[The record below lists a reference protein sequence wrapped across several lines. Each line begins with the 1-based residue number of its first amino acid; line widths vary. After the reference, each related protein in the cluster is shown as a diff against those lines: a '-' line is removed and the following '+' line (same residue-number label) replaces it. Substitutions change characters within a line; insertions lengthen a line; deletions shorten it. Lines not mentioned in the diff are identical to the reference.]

1 MCNRFVNRLTLTGL
15 IEFSAQ
21 LGADFAADAT
31 LTGGEYFPDQDV
43 PILRQEGR
51 QLTYRAARWGLPPI
65 PGAKEPITNIRTLQS
80 PWWREQNRDLC
91 LGAPHRCLVPFS
103 AFAEPARDSHW
114 FEPQIQPPMIAC
126 FAGFW
131 QPWRGERLQ
140 RLAGQKRR
148 VRQMAAWELFGFL
161 TTTANAIVAPVHD
174 AMPVILTEPE
184 QMLRW
189 LGGGIDSLSLQA
201 PLPETQLR
209 KVTAP
214 DGLDIT
220 KQTSPSA
227 QGTLF

>member
-15 IEFSAQ
+15 IEFSAL

-65 PGAKEPITNIRTLQS
+65 PGDKEPITNIRNLQS

-91 LGAPHRCLVPFS
+91 QGTPHRCLVPFS
-103 AFAEPARDSHW
+103 VFAEPARDSHW

-174 AMPVILTEPE
+174 TMPVILTAPD

-189 LGGGIDSLSLQA
+189 LGGGTDSLSLQA
-201 PLPETQLR
+201 PLPEAALH
-209 KVTAP
+209 KVDAPTGRTAEKMP
-214 DGLDIT
+214 D
-220 KQTSPSA
+220 TST